1 MSKNHGCR
9 SCGDCHACC
18 VVLPIIELEKPRNI
32 HCQHCTDRGCAIYD
46 NGRPAVCKS
55 WLCEWRNGNLPEWW
69 HPTKSHMMFSVDPD
83 ADLDMDTGRIT
94 QNLDHKILRIY
105 PLTATAMAENEHRL
119 AGAIQRITQ
128 RYKGEIREVLWV
140 PYDFKGW
147 GRLGEFYKTVPDDK
161 GRMWETVESVAV

>member
-1 MSKNHGCR
+1 
-9 SCGDCHACC
+9 
-18 VVLPIIELEKPRNI
+18 
-32 HCQHCTDRGCAIYD
+32 
-46 NGRPAVCKS
+46 
-55 WLCEWRNGNLPEWW
+55 
-69 HPTKSHMMFSVDPD
+69 MMFSVDPD